1 MKVTAMVADSASVRS
16 DDGDADFGEAESD
29 PWGQD
34 NTDDDDDDNGPH
46 QGGGKPNQATLL
58 VQMAEDKYGFGVTPD
73 GKPFAYSLDAQ
84 HVALNLKGTQL
95 GLRQRLS
102 AEYYDK
108 FGIAAAQASL
118 AAAMNVLEGKAYNE
132 KPTQLHVRVAGDRK
146 SIYIDMADKQNRVIR
161 IGGGRWDIVTEC
173 PYTFRRTQNTGAM
186 EEPKRGGNLGRLFNY
201 LHVAKADQKLVIGL
215 LVDALI
221 NPNTAKPITHF
232 CGEHGTAKSGSTTC
246 FASLIDPTVLPHHG
260 PPKDLVT
267 WATTASAS
275 WVVALDN
282 ISSVPDWLSD
292 AMCRTAT
299 GSGLSKRSLYT
310 DDDLSILVF
319 RRAIVMNGIALDKV
333 RGDFADRLVSFELQ
347 VIPDEQ
353 RLSEE
358 DIAERWPKDGPR
370 ILGALLDIAAEV
382 QQALPNLEPQPLP
395 RMADFARVLACIDK
409 LKGVNSLTLYRSRVT
424 RALSDTIGDNP
435 FLAFMVDKRYE
446 TPKSGATSSEIRKAL
461 ESRYPINPRPSD
473 WPRSPKSV
481 TALLKRNAPGLRAAG
496 WSVEDDGAQ
505 NEVKSIRWFITPPAA
520 KEDDEGEQESQK

>member
-1 MKVTAMVADSASVRS
+1 MPDPDASA
-16 DDGDADFGEAESD
+16 A
-29 PWGQD
+29 
-34 NTDDDDDDNGPH
+34 TDDDAGPHTDNDPWADFDTDEDDNDSPDPH

-73 GKPFAYSLDAQ
+73 GKPFAYSLEAQ
-84 HVALNLKGTQL
+84 HVALNLKGNQL

-108 FGIAAAQASL
+108 FGVAAAQASL
-118 AAAMNVLEGKAYNE
+118 AAAMNVMEGKAFNE
-132 KPTQLHVRVAGDRK
+132 KPTQLYVRVAGDRK
-146 SIYIDMADKQNRVIR
+146 AIYIDMADKQNRVIR
-161 IGGGRWDIVTEC
+161 ISGGRWDVVTEC

-186 EEPKRGGNLGRLFNY
+186 AEPQRGGKVQTLFRY
-201 LHVAKADQKLVIGL
+201 LHVSKPDRKLVIGL

-246 FASLIDPTVLPHHG
+246 LASLIDPTVLPHHG
-260 PPKDLVT
+260 PPKDLIT

-282 ISSVPDWLSD
+282 ISTVPDWLSD

-347 VIPDEQ
+347 VIPEDQ

-358 DIAERWPKDGPR
+358 EIAERWPKDAPA
-370 ILGALLDIAAEV
+370 ILGAVLDIAAEV
-382 QQALPNLEPQPLP
+382 QQALPHLEPQPLP
-395 RMADFARVLACIDK
+395 RMADFARVLACLDK
-409 LKGVNSLTLYRSRVT
+409 LKNSNCLTLYRARVS
-424 RALSDTIGDNP
+424 RALSDTIGDHP
-435 FLAFMVDKRYE
+435 FIAFLVDKRYA
-446 TPKSGATSSEIRKAL
+446 TPNSGATSSEIRKEL
-461 ESRYPINPRPSD
+461 DSRYPINPRPSE

-496 WSVEDDGAQ
+496 WTVEDDGAQ
-505 NEVKSIRWFITPPAA
+505 NESKVTRWFIIPPAA
-520 KEDDEGEQESQK
+520 AENCADRKENRQ

>member
-1 MKVTAMVADSASVRS
+1 MVADSQSGRS
-16 DDGDADFGEAESD
+16 ADDGDFEQRGSD
-29 PWGQD
+29 PWAEDD
-34 NTDDDDDDNGPH
+34 NDTDDDDPH
-46 QGGGKPNQATLL
+46 KGGGKPNQATLL

-84 HVALNLKGTQL
+84 HVALNLKGSQL

-108 FGIAAAQASL
+108 FGVAAAQASL
-118 AAAMNVLEGKAYNE
+118 AAAMNVLEGKAFNE

-146 SIYIDMADKQNRVIR
+146 AIYIDMADKENRVIR
-161 IGGGRWDIVTEC
+161 LSAGKWDIVTEC

-186 EEPKRGGNLGRLFNY
+186 EEPQRGGKLGRLFRY
-201 LHVAKADQKLVIGL
+201 LHVAKEDRKLVIGI

-221 NPNTAKPITHF
+221 NPSTAKPITHF

-246 FASLIDPTVLPHHG
+246 LASLIDPTVLPHHG
-260 PPKDLVT
+260 PPKDLIT
-267 WATTASAS
+267 WATTAASS

-299 GSGLSKRSLYT
+299 GSGLSRRSLYT

-347 VIPDEQ
+347 VIPEEH

-358 DIAERWPKDGPR
+358 EIAEQWPKDAPR
-370 ILGALLDIAAEV
+370 VLGAVLDIAAEV
-382 QQALPNLEPQPLP
+382 QLALPRLEPQPLP
-395 RMADFARVLACIDK
+395 RMADFARVLACLDK
-409 LKGVNSLTLYRSRVT
+409 LKNSNSLTLYRSRVSS
-424 RALSDTIGDNP
+424 ALSDTIGDHP
-435 FLAFMVDKRYE
+435 FIAFLVDKRYS
-446 TPKSGATSSEIRKAL
+446 TPNSGATSSAIRKEL
-461 ESRYPINPRPSD
+461 DSRYPISPRPSE
-473 WPRSPKSV
+473 WPKSPKSV

-496 WSVEDDGAQ
+496 WSVEDDNAQ
-505 NEVKSIRWFITPPAA
+505 NESKVTRWFISPPPT
-520 KEDDEGEQESQK
+520 KEDGEIREENRQCD